1 MEFSCHSLS
10 YFVIAVVD
18 FGQFNIVS
26 EPNYFMQVICR
37 YYHVLLMDQTI
48 FILLFNY
55 FVIKSEMSNKSLMCI
70 GMFLVH
76 TPGEY
81 NFVIAENNINV
92 INNVLK
98 LSVHSL
104 IILIN
109 LFNFKLIHCFPLD
122 RACLE
127 FMSQRVVS

>member
-1 MEFSCHSLS
+1 
-10 YFVIAVVD
+10 
-18 FGQFNIVS
+18 
-26 EPNYFMQVICR
+26 
-37 YYHVLLMDQTI
+37 MDQTI

-55 FVIKSEMSNKSLMCI
+55 FVIKTEMSNESLICI
-70 GMFLVH
+70 GMLSVH
-76 TPGEY
+76 TLGECK
-81 NFVIAENNINV
+81 FVIAENNINV

-109 LFNFKLIHCFPLD
+109 LFNFKLTHCFPLG

-127 FMSQRVVS
+127 FMSQSSELRVKIIIEKKWRKNKSSFSNLKNH